1 MERKCWVLG
10 HSKQKGACYYACS
23 FCSFAKKKFVLHSP
37 LKEPKGQ
44 THKKVTSMLASQLV
58 SQLACL
64 VFLLICE
71 VSSMFV
77 LAIFRSQKDN
87 KHSCAILLFLIF
99 LGTKWNNKKLSCTLC
114 LQNFLGSKQNYKNCV
129 VYTWVLAFSGT
140 KWDNKNLSHLLVFFG
155 GVGRKYQL
163 RSLSSSDEGLD
174 SKQRDQE

>member
-1 MERKCWVLG
+1 MQQEASPSALEVNYQAFKCVEQRYHENQEQTIVGGSRWREKCWVLG

-44 THKKVTSMLASQLV
+44 THKKSDIYA

-64 VFLLICE
+64 LAQSFCFFVKYLVF
-71 VSSMFV
+71 FV

-114 LQNFLGSKQNYKNCV
+114 LQNFLGSKQNY
-129 VYTWVLAFSGT
+129 
-140 KWDNKNLSHLLVFFG
+140 
-155 GVGRKYQL
+155 
-163 RSLSSSDEGLD
+163 
-174 SKQRDQE
+174 